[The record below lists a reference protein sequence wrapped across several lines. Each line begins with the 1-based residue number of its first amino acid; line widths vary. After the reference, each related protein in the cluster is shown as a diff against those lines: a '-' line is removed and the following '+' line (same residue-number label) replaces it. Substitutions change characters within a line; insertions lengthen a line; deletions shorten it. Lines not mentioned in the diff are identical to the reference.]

1 MKPLVLLVDLGSIF
15 WPAWFSSVKDEL
27 SAAHDRSV
35 SLVRRMREGY
45 PGALVAVCCDSP
57 SNWRK
62 ELEPSYKANRP
73 PRDSAAFEQMRLVK
87 ETFAKDGLLVWEAES
102 FEADDV
108 LATACRAAVKAGHE
122 VVVASA
128 DKDLT
133 QLVEH
138 GVSWASPKTG
148 ELLTRDGVRT
158 KFGVWPEQMRD
169 YLAIC
174 GDSSDNV
181 RGVQGVGPK
190 GAIKLLEE
198 YATLEQV
205 MAEVVKPRAKP
216 VATLSVDA
224 KLKES
229 LAWMA
234 TTVKLVSL
242 RYDAPIRWEEI
253 YETREVKPIAKG
265 NSMSDVTDAEYE
277 AAEREMIADGAAD
290 DAAIDKADAELTAL
304 AARDSAPTV
313 ERKSEPRPLAKVS
326 SVAIAPPSWDLA
338 LEPTTLGLAYK
349 LAVDLFNSRLYSRF
363 PSAEAIFAVIIRG
376 REMGLGAL
384 TSLDL
389 FHIVEGKPAPHAHFI
404 IARAKGSHEC
414 EYLEYVGGD
423 SSYAEWEG
431 QSKRGAQLGREPV
444 RLRYTIDQAK
454 KANVVKSGS
463 NWEKRPD
470 EMLRKTA
477 GVQLARVIAPGATM
491 GLYSQEELAG

>member
-1 MKPLVLLVDLGSIF
+1 MMASLVLLIDLGSIF
-15 WPAWFSSVKDEL
+15 WPAWFSSVKEEL

-35 SLVRRMREGY
+35 NQVRRMREGY
-45 PGALVAVCCDSP
+45 PNSLVAVCCDSP
-57 SNWRK
+57 SSFRK
-62 ELEPSYKANRP
+62 EIEPSYKANRP
-73 PRDSAAFEQMRLVK
+73 PRDSAAFEQLRLVK
-87 ETFAKDGLLVWEAES
+87 ETLSKDGLLLWEGEG

-108 LATACRAAVKAGHE
+108 LATACRAAVAAGHE

-138 GVSWASPKTG
+138 GVAWASPKTG
-148 ELLTRDGVRT
+148 ELLTRDGVRA

-174 GDSSDNV
+174 GDTSDNV

-190 GAIKLLEE
+190 GAAKLLEE
-198 YATLEQV
+198 YVTLEQV
-205 MAEVVKPRAKP
+205 MAEVVKPRSKP
-216 VATLSVDA
+216 VATLAVDE
-224 KLKES
+224 KLKAS
-229 LAWMA
+229 LDWMA
-234 TTVKLVSL
+234 TTVRLVSL
-242 RYDAPIRWEEI
+242 RYDVPIRWEEI
-253 YETREVKPIAKG
+253 YDLREVQPISKG
-265 NSMSDVTDAEYE
+265 EAMGIEDAEYE
-277 AAEREMIADGAAD
+277 SAERE
-290 DAAIDKADAELTAL
+290 AIESGQEGGEELTV
-304 AARDSAPTV
+304 AARDLA
-313 ERKSEPRPLAKVS
+313 EPKPEPKAQQQTQIVQTRP
-326 SVAIAPPSWDLA
+326 VAAALAPPSWDLA

-363 PSAEAIFAVIIRG
+363 PSAEAVFAVIIRG

-389 FHIVEGKPAPHAHFI
+389 FHVVEGKPAPHAHFI
-404 IARAKGSHEC
+404 IARAKASHEC

-423 SSYAEWEG
+423 STYAEWEG
-431 QSKRGAQLGREPV
+431 QSKRGATLGRAPV
-444 RLRYTIDQAK
+444 RLRYTIEQAK
-454 KANVVKSGS
+454 KAAVVKSGS

>member
-1 MKPLVLLVDLGSIF
+1 MNAKLETKQQVLLIDLGSLF
-15 WPAWFSSVKDEL
+15 WPAWFSSIKDEL

-35 SLVRRMREGY
+35 SVVRRMRETY

-57 SNWRK
+57 SNFRK

-73 PRDSAAFEQMRLVK
+73 PRDSAAFEQLRLVK
-87 ETFAKDGLLVWEAES
+87 ETLAKDGLLVWEADG

-138 GVSWASPKTG
+138 GVSWVSPKTG
-148 ELLTRDGVRT
+148 ELLTRDGVRA

-169 YLAIC
+169 YLAMC

-190 GAIKLLEE
+190 GAVKLLEE
-198 YATLEQV
+198 YVTLEQV

-216 VATLSVDA
+216 VATLNIDA

-242 RYDAPIRWEEI
+242 RYDVPISWEEI
-253 YETREVKPIAKG
+253 YEKREVKPLTKEAA
-265 NSMSDVTDAEYE
+265 MPEMTDAEYE
-277 AAEREMIADGAAD
+277 SAEREMIADGHAT
-290 DAAIDKADAELTAL
+290 DAAVADAEPKAQLVRREAEP
-304 AARDSAPTV
+304 AR
-313 ERKSEPRPLAKVS
+313 
-326 SVAIAPPSWDLA
+326 SVAMAVVAPPSWELA
-338 LEPTTLGLAYK
+338 LEPTTLKLAYT
-349 LAVDLFNSRLYSRF
+349 LAQDLFNSRLYSRF

-404 IARAKGSHEC
+404 IARAKASPEC
-414 EYLEYVGGD
+414 EYLEYIGGD
-423 SSYAEWEG
+423 STYAEWEG
-431 QSKRGAQLGREPV
+431 QSKRGAALGRQPV
-444 RLRYTIDQAK
+444 KLRYTIEQAR
-454 KANVVKSGS
+454 KANVVKQGS

>member
-1 MKPLVLLVDLGSIF
+1 MNAPLKTKPLVLLVDLGSIF

-27 SAAHDRSV
+27 TAAHDRSV
-35 SLVRRMREGY
+35 NQVRRMREGY

-57 SNWRK
+57 VNFRK
-62 ELEPSYKANRP
+62 ELEPTYKANRP
-73 PRDSAAFEQMRLVK
+73 PRDSAAFEQLRLVK
-87 ETFAKDGLLVWEAES
+87 ETLAKDGLLTWEAEG
-102 FEADDV
+102 FEADDA
-108 LATACRAAVKAGHE
+108 LATACRAAVAAGHE

-148 ELLTRDGVRT
+148 ELLTRDGVRK
-158 KFGVWPEQMRD
+158 KFGVWPEQIRD

-190 GAIKLLEE
+190 GAVKLLDE
-198 YATLEQV
+198 YVTLEQV

-216 VATLSVDA
+216 VATLAVDE
-224 KLKES
+224 KLKAS
-229 LAWMA
+229 MAWMA
-234 TTVKLVSL
+234 TTIKLVSL
-242 RYDAPIRWEEI
+242 RYDVPILWEDI
-253 YETREVKPIAKG
+253 YETRKVQPIAKESTMG
-265 NSMSDVTDAEYE
+265 IEDAEYE
-277 AAEREMIADGAAD
+277 AAEREAIEPGA
-290 DAAIDKADAELTAL
+290 IEKADSELETRDSTEPKSEQKAQIVQTRPVAAL
-304 AARDSAPTV
+304 AV
-313 ERKSEPRPLAKVS
+313 V
-326 SVAIAPPSWDLA
+326 PPSWDLA
-338 LEPTTLGLAYK
+338 LEPTSLGQAYTLAK
-349 LAVDLFNSRLYSRF
+349 DLFNSRLYSRF

-404 IARAKGSHEC
+404 IARAKASAPEC
-414 EYLEYVGGD
+414 EYLEFIGGD

-431 QSKRGAQLGREPV
+431 QSKRGAALGRPPV
-444 RLRYTIDQAK
+444 KLRYTIDQAK
-454 KANVVKSGS
+454 RAGVVKGGS

>member
-1 MKPLVLLVDLGSIF
+1 MVKPTALLIDLGSIF

-35 SLVRRMREGY
+35 NMVRRMLEGY

-73 PRDSAAFEQMRLVK
+73 PRDSAAFEQLHLVK
-87 ETFAKDGLLVWEAES
+87 ETLSKDGLLVWESEG

-133 QLVEH
+133 QLVEL

-148 ELLTRDGVRT
+148 ELLTRDGVRA

-190 GAIKLLEE
+190 GAVKLLDE
-198 YATLEQV
+198 YVTLEQV

-216 VATLSVDA
+216 VATLSVDE
-224 KLKES
+224 KLRAS

-242 RYDAPIRWEEI
+242 RFDVPIRWEEI
-253 YETREVKPIAKG
+253 YETREVKPITKG
-265 NSMSDVTDAEYE
+265 DAVTIDEAEYE
-277 AAEREMIADGAAD
+277 SAERE
-290 DAAIDKADAELTAL
+290 AL
-304 AARDSAPTV
+304 APDGSPAAVDQELDALAMRDSAPMP
-313 ERKSEPRPLAKVS
+313 ERKSEPRPLARVS
-326 SVAIAPPSWDLA
+326 SAVIAPPSWDLA

-349 LAVDLFNSRLYSRF
+349 LASDLHNSRLYTRF
-363 PSAEAIFAVIIRG
+363 PTAEAIFAVIIRG

-404 IARAKGSHEC
+404 IARAKASPEC
-414 EYLEYVGGD
+414 EYLEYIGGD
-423 SSYAEWEG
+423 STYAEWEG
-431 QSKRGAQLGREPV
+431 QSKRGAALGRDPV
-444 RLRYTIDQAK
+444 KLRYTIEQAR
-454 KANVVKSGS
+454 KAGVVKTGS

-477 GVQLARVIAPGATM
+477 GVQLSRVIAPGATM
-491 GLYSQEELAG
+491 GLYSQEELAA